1 MFNST
6 YESYKAALSS
16 SSYPIAFIDHKI
28 FESNIEALIK
38 SAESKSIRLATKS
51 IRCLTILKKIMDYS
65 PKVNGLMSYSLKES
79 LWLLE
84 NGFTNILIGYP
95 CFNKIEL
102 EEFCQHESAYQHIT
116 LMVDSVDHLALLDL
130 LAKKYDKPIRI
141 CLDID
146 MSIYPFFLIY
156 FGVHRSPIK
165 HLYQFKKIINQ
176 ILHKYESLKLVGLMG
191 YEAQNAGVGDF
202 SYSGIKGKIV
212 RFLKRMSQK
221 KVAAKRLRSLKYI
234 KHKNIKLEFFN
245 GGGTGSVHTTSLDD
259 TVTEITIGSGFYA
272 PSLFDS
278 FEKLPCKPSL
288 FFATQVVRKPS
299 PKIATCFSGGYIASG
314 ETSLSKNPIPILP
327 LGLKIFKNEMFG
339 EVQTPL
345 KMKNR
350 NDLHIGDPVIFR
362 PAKAGEIL
370 ERFNSIAL
378 IENNSIIEYV
388 PTYRGE
394 GQNFG

>member
-6 YESYKAALSS
+6 YESYKAALSH
-16 SSYPIAFIDHKI
+16 SSYPIAFIDNKI
-28 FESNIEALIK
+28 FEANIEALIK
-38 SAESKSIRLATKS
+38 NAESKSIRLATKS
-51 IRCLTILKKIMDYS
+51 IRSTQILKKIFAYS

-84 NGFTNILIGYP
+84 QGFKDILLGYP
-95 CFNKIEL
+95 CFNKTEL
-102 EEFCQHESAYQHIT
+102 EEFCQHESANQHIT
-116 LMVDSVDHLALLDL
+116 LMVDCSDHLALLDT
-130 LAKKYDKPIRI
+130 LAQKYNKQIRI

-156 FGVHRSPIK
+156 FGVYRSPIK

-176 ILHKYESLKLVGLMG
+176 ISKYESLRLVGLMG

-202 SYSGIKGKIV
+202 AYSGIKGKIV
-212 RFLKRMSQK
+212 RFLKRLSQK
-221 KVAAKRLRSLKYI
+221 KVFAKRLRFLKYI

-245 GGGTGSVHTTSLDD
+245 GGGTGSIHTTSLDNA
-259 TVTEITIGSGFYA
+259 VTEITLGSGFYS
-272 PSLFDS
+272 PSLFDT
-278 FEKLPCKPSL
+278 FDQLPCKPSL

-299 PKIATCFSGGYIASG
+299 AKIATCFSGGYIASG
-314 ETSLSKNPIPILP
+314 ETGINKNPIPVLP
-327 LGLKIFKNEMFG
+327 SGLKIFKNEMFG

-345 KMKNR
+345 KMQNK

-378 IENNSIIEYV
+378 IENNTIIENV